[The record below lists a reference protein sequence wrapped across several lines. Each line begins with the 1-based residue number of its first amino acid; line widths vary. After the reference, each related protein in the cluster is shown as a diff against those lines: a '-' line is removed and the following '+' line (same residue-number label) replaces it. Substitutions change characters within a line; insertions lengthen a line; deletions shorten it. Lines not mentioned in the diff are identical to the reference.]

1 MRQES
6 GGVAVTASENPGQ
19 GRLRRRRNILIGV
32 VILALMASVGGL
44 LVSTSIKSP
53 AQLAAQTSSPGLT
66 RLTTTVQRQVITDTV
81 LAQAVVG
88 KPPEISG
95 PAGGGAGGNGA
106 QPIVTRIFLGP
117 GSAVSPGRPILEV
130 AGRPMFVFKGS
141 YPAYRDL

>member
-6 GGVAVTASENPGQ
+6 GGVAVTASENPGTGSPGSESPGR

-44 LVSTSIKSP
+44 LLSTSIKSP

-66 RLTTTVQRQVITDTV
+66 RLTTTVQRQVVSDSV

-95 PAGGGAGGNGA
+95 PPGGGGGSGAGGA
-106 QPIVTRIFLGP
+106 QPI
-117 GSAVSPGRPILEV
+117 
-130 AGRPMFVFKGS
+130 
-141 YPAYRDL
+141 

>member
-6 GGVAVTASENPGQ
+6 GGVAVTASETPGSESPRGESPVQ

-32 VILALMASVGGL
+32 VVLALMASVGGL

-66 RLTTTVQRQVITDTV
+66 RLTTTVQRQVVTDTV

-95 PAGGGAGGNGA
+95 PAGGGGGAGNGA
-106 QPIVTRIFLGP
+106 QPIVTRI
-117 GSAVSPGRPILEV
+117 
-130 AGRPMFVFKGS
+130 
-141 YPAYRDL
+141 